1 MQGEGWQGMDEQQ
14 GSARDDMCPPEA
26 CLIESYM
33 YMEIQVPIL
42 LTTELTLHPWTE
54 SYVRVACKRPTRR
67 PDISCERRAGHVV
80 VA

>member
-33 YMEIQVPIL
+33 YMEI
-42 LTTELTLHPWTE
+42 
-54 SYVRVACKRPTRR
+54 
-67 PDISCERRAGHVV
+67 
-80 VA
+80 